1 MSGKRYP
8 EEFKIEAVKQVID
21 RGHSVSSVAT
31 RLDITTHSL
40 YAWIKKYGPDS
51 STNKEQS
58 DAQAEIR
65 RLQKELKRVTDERD
79 NIKKSRGVLRKAV
92 RLRYAF
98 IRDNSLCW
106 PVRLLC
112 RVLDVHP
119 SGFYAWFKQ
128 PYSQRHQI
136 DLRLTG
142 QIKQFWLESGCV
154 YGYRKIHLDL
164 RDSGQQCG
172 VNRVWRLMN
181 RAGIKAQVGYRSPR
195 AHKGEVSIVS
205 PNRLQRQFN
214 PDAPDE
220 RWVTDI
226 TYIRTHEGWL
236 YLAVVVDL
244 FSRKI
249 IGWSMQSRM
258 TKDIVLNAL
267 LMAIWRRNPLKQVM
281 VHSDQGSQYTSHEW
295 QSFLKSHGLE
305 GSMSRRGNCHDNAVA
320 ESFFQLL
327 KRERIKK
334 KIYGTREEARSDI
347 FDYIEMFYNSKRR
360 HGSSNQMSPTEYEN
374 QYYQRLR
381 SVQIIRGDSV
391 NIFHFSCR

>member
-8 EEFKIEAVKQVID
+8 EEFKTEAVKQVVD
-21 RGHSVSSVAT
+21 RGYSVASVAT

-79 NIKKSRGVLRKAV
+79 IFKKSRGVLRKAV

-98 IRDNSLCW
+98 IRDNSCCW

-119 SGFYAWFKQ
+119 SGFYAWLQQ
-128 PYSQRHQI
+128 PHSQRHQA

-172 VNRVWRLMN
+172 VNRVWRLMK
-181 RAGIKAQVGYRSPR
+181 RVGIKAQVGYRSPR
-195 AHKGEVSIVS
+195 ARKGEASIVS

-214 PDAPDE
+214 PDAPDK

-267 LMAIWRRNPLKQVM
+267 LMAVWRRNPQKQVL

-360 HGSSNQMSPTEYEN
+360 HGSSDQMSPTEYEN
-374 QYYQRLR
+374 QYYQRLG
-381 SVQIIRGDSV
+381 SV
-391 NIFHFSCR
+391 

>member
-8 EEFKIEAVKQVID
+8 EEFKIEAVKQVVD

-79 NIKKSRGVLRKAV
+79 IFKKSRGVLRKAV

-98 IRDNSLCW
+98 IRDNTCCW

-119 SGFYAWFKQ
+119 SGFYAWLQQ
-128 PYSQRHQI
+128 PHSQRHQA
-136 DLRLTG
+136 DLGLTG

-172 VNRVWRLMN
+172 VNRVWRLMK
-181 RAGIKAQVGYRSPR
+181 RVGIKAQVGYRSPR
-195 AHKGEVSIVS
+195 ARKGEASIVS

-267 LMAIWRRNPLKQVM
+267 LMAVWRRNPQKQVL

-360 HGSSNQMSPTEYEN
+360 HGSSDQMSPIEYEN
-374 QYYQRLR
+374 QYYQRLG
-381 SVQIIRGDSV
+381 SV
-391 NIFHFSCR
+391 

>member
-8 EEFKIEAVKQVID
+8 EEFKIEAVKQVVD
-21 RGHSVSSVAT
+21 RGYSVSSVAT

-79 NIKKSRGVLRKAV
+79 ILKPSRGVLRKAV

-98 IRDNSLCW
+98 IRDNICCW

-128 PYSQRHQI
+128 PYSQRHQV

-195 AHKGEVSIVS
+195 ARKGEASIVS

-214 PDAPDE
+214 PDAPDK

-267 LMAIWRRNPLKQVM
+267 LMAVWRRNPQKPVL

-374 QYYQRLR
+374 QYYQRLG
-381 SVQIIRGDSV
+381 SV
-391 NIFHFSCR
+391 

>member
-8 EEFKIEAVKQVID
+8 EEFKIEAVKQVVD
-21 RGHSVSSVAT
+21 RGYSVASVAT

-79 NIKKSRGVLRKAV
+79 ILKKPRGVLRKAV

-98 IRDNSLCW
+98 IRDNTCCW

-119 SGFYAWFKQ
+119 SGFYAWLQQ
-128 PYSQRHQI
+128 PHSQRHQA

-172 VNRVWRLMN
+172 VNRVWRLMK
-181 RAGIKAQVGYRSPR
+181 RVGIKAQVGYRSPR
-195 AHKGEVSIVS
+195 ARKGEASIVS

-267 LMAIWRRNPLKQVM
+267 LMAVWRRNPQKQVL

-305 GSMSRRGNCHDNAVA
+305 GSMSPRGNCHDNAVA

-360 HGSSNQMSPTEYEN
+360 HGSSDQMSPTEYEN
-374 QYYQRLR
+374 QYYQRLG
-381 SVQIIRGDSV
+381 SV
-391 NIFHFSCR
+391 

>member
-8 EEFKIEAVKQVID
+8 EEFKIEAVKQVVD

-51 STNKEQS
+51 STHKEQS

-79 NIKKSRGVLRKAV
+79 IFKKSRGVLRKAV

-98 IRDNSLCW
+98 IRDNARCW

-119 SGFYAWFKQ
+119 SGFYAWLQQ
-128 PYSQRHQI
+128 PHSQRHQT

-172 VNRVWRLMN
+172 VNRVWRLMK
-181 RAGIKAQVGYRSPR
+181 RVGIKAQVGYRSPR
-195 AHKGEVSIVS
+195 ARKGEVSIVS

-267 LMAIWRRNPLKQVM
+267 LMAVWRRNPQKQVL

-334 KIYGTREEARSDI
+334 KIYGMREEARSDI

-360 HGSSNQMSPTEYEN
+360 HGSSDQMSPTEYEN
-374 QYYQRLR
+374 QYYQRLG
-381 SVQIIRGDSV
+381 SV
-391 NIFHFSCR
+391 

>member
-8 EEFKIEAVKQVID
+8 EEFKTEAVKQVVD
-21 RGHSVSSVAT
+21 RGYSVASVAT

-79 NIKKSRGVLRKAV
+79 IFKKSRGVLRKAV

-98 IRDNSLCW
+98 IRDNTCCW

-119 SGFYAWFKQ
+119 SGFYAWLQQ
-128 PYSQRHQI
+128 PHSQRHQA

-172 VNRVWRLMN
+172 VNRVWRLMK
-181 RAGIKAQVGYRSPR
+181 RVGIKAQVGYRSPR
-195 AHKGEVSIVS
+195 ARKGEASIVS

-267 LMAIWRRNPLKQVM
+267 LMAVWRRNPQKQVL

-360 HGSSNQMSPTEYEN
+360 HGSSDQMSPTEYEN
-374 QYYQRLR
+374 QYYQRL
-381 SVQIIRGDSV
+381 
-391 NIFHFSCR
+391 

>member
-8 EEFKIEAVKQVID
+8 EEFKIEAVKQVVD

-40 YAWIKKYGPDS
+40 YAWIKKYGPEF
-51 STNKEQS
+51 STHKEQS
-58 DAQAEIR
+58 DAQSEIR

-79 NIKKSRGVLRKAV
+79 IFKKSRGVLRKAV

-98 IRDNSLCW
+98 IRDNTCCW

-112 RVLDVHP
+112 RVLNVHP
-119 SGFYAWFKQ
+119 SGFYSWLQQ
-128 PYSQRHQI
+128 PHSQRHQA
-136 DLRLTG
+136 DLRLAG

-172 VNRVWRLMN
+172 VNRVWRLMK
-181 RAGIKAQVGYRSPR
+181 RVGIKAQVGYRSPR
-195 AHKGEVSIVS
+195 ARKGEVSIVS

-267 LMAIWRRNPLKQVM
+267 LMAVWRRNPQKQVL

-360 HGSSNQMSPTEYEN
+360 HGSSDQMSPTEYEN

-381 SVQIIRGDSV
+381 SV
-391 NIFHFSCR
+391 

>member
-1 MSGKRYP
+1 MKKRNFSA
-8 EEFKIEAVKQVID
+8 EFKRESAQLVVDQKYTVADAAKAMDVGLSTMTRWVKQLRD
-21 RGHSVSSVAT
+21 ERQGKTPKASP
-31 RLDITTHSL
+31 IT
-40 YAWIKKYGPDS
+40 P
-51 STNKEQS
+51 EQI
-58 DAQAEIR
+58 EIR
-65 RLQKELKRVTDERD
+65 KLRKKLQRIEMENEILK
-79 NIKKSRGVLRKAV
+79 KGVLRKAV

-98 IRDNSLCW
+98 IRDNTCCW

-119 SGFYAWFKQ
+119 SGFYSWLQQ
-128 PYSQRHQI
+128 PHSQRHQA

-172 VNRVWRLMN
+172 VNRVWRLMK
-181 RAGIKAQVGYRSPR
+181 RVGIKAQVGYRSPR
-195 AHKGEVSIVS
+195 ARKGEASIMS

-267 LMAIWRRNPLKQVM
+267 LMAVWRRNPEKQVL

-334 KIYGTREEARSDI
+334 KIYGMREEARSDI

-360 HGSSNQMSPTEYEN
+360 HGSSEQMSPTEYEN
-374 QYYQRLR
+374 QYYQRLG
-381 SVQIIRGDSV
+381 SV
-391 NIFHFSCR
+391 

>member
-8 EEFKIEAVKQVID
+8 EEFKTEAVKQVVD
-21 RGHSVSSVAT
+21 RGYSVASVAT

-51 STNKEQS
+51 SANKEQS
-58 DAQAEIR
+58 DAQAGIR

-79 NIKKSRGVLRKAV
+79 IFKKSRGVLRKAV

-98 IRDNSLCW
+98 IRDNTCCW

-119 SGFYAWFKQ
+119 SGFYAWLQQ
-128 PYSQRHQI
+128 PHSQRHQA

-172 VNRVWRLMN
+172 VNRVWRLMK
-181 RAGIKAQVGYRSPR
+181 RVGIKAQVGYRSPR
-195 AHKGEVSIVS
+195 ARKGEASIVS

-214 PDAPDE
+214 PDAPDK

-267 LMAIWRRNPLKQVM
+267 LMAVWRRNPQKQVL

-360 HGSSNQMSPTEYEN
+360 HGSSDQMSPTEYEN
-374 QYYQRLR
+374 QYYQRLG
-381 SVQIIRGDSV
+381 SV
-391 NIFHFSCR
+391 

>member
-8 EEFKIEAVKQVID
+8 EEFKIEAVKQVVD
-21 RGHSVSSVAT
+21 RGYSVASVAT

-79 NIKKSRGVLRKAV
+79 IFKKSRGVLRKAF

-98 IRDNSLCW
+98 IRDNTCCW

-119 SGFYAWFKQ
+119 SGFYAWLQQ
-128 PYSQRHQI
+128 PHSQRHQA

-172 VNRVWRLMN
+172 VNRVWRLMK
-181 RAGIKAQVGYRSPR
+181 RVGIKAQVGYRSPR
-195 AHKGEVSIVS
+195 ARKGEASIVS

-267 LMAIWRRNPLKQVM
+267 LMAVWRRNPQKQVL

-334 KIYGTREEARSDI
+334 KLYGTREEARSDI

-360 HGSSNQMSPTEYEN
+360 HGSSDQMSPTEYEN
-374 QYYQRLR
+374 QYYQRLG
-381 SVQIIRGDSV
+381 SV
-391 NIFHFSCR
+391 

>member
-8 EEFKIEAVKQVID
+8 EEFKTEAVKQVVD
-21 RGHSVSSVAT
+21 RGYSVASVAT

-79 NIKKSRGVLRKAV
+79 IFKKSRGVLRKTV

-98 IRDNSLCW
+98 IRDNTCCW

-112 RVLDVHP
+112 GVLDVHP
-119 SGFYAWFKQ
+119 SGFYAWLQQ
-128 PYSQRHQI
+128 PHSQRHQA

-172 VNRVWRLMN
+172 VNRVWRLMK
-181 RAGIKAQVGYRSPR
+181 RVGIKAQVGYRSPR
-195 AHKGEVSIVS
+195 ARKGEAGIVS
-205 PNRLQRQFN
+205 LNRLQRQFN

-226 TYIRTHEGWL
+226 TYIRSHEGWL

-267 LMAIWRRNPLKQVM
+267 LMAVWRRNPQKQVL

-347 FDYIEMFYNSKRR
+347 FGYIEMFYISKRR

-374 QYYQRLR
+374 QYYQRLG
-381 SVQIIRGDSV
+381 SV
-391 NIFHFSCR
+391 

>member
-8 EEFKIEAVKQVID
+8 EEFKTEAVKQVVD
-21 RGHSVSSVAT
+21 RGYSVASVAT

-51 STNKEQS
+51 SANKEQS

-79 NIKKSRGVLRKAV
+79 IFKKSRGVLRKAV

-98 IRDNSLCW
+98 IRDNTCCW

-119 SGFYAWFKQ
+119 SGFYAWLQQ
-128 PYSQRHQI
+128 PHSQRHQA

-172 VNRVWRLMN
+172 VNRVWRLMK
-181 RAGIKAQVGYRSPR
+181 RVGIKAQVGYRSPR
-195 AHKGEVSIVS
+195 ARKGEASIVS

-214 PDAPDE
+214 PDAPDK

-267 LMAIWRRNPLKQVM
+267 LMAVWRRNPEKQVL

-360 HGSSNQMSPTEYEN
+360 HGSSEQMSPTEYEN
-374 QYYQRLR
+374 QYYQRLG
-381 SVQIIRGDSV
+381 SV
-391 NIFHFSCR
+391 

>member
-1 MSGKRYP
+1 MKKRNFSA
-8 EEFKIEAVKQVID
+8 EFKRESAQLVVDQKYTVADAAKAMDVGLSTMTRWVKQLRD
-21 RGHSVSSVAT
+21 ERQGKTPKASP
-31 RLDITTHSL
+31 IT
-40 YAWIKKYGPDS
+40 P
-51 STNKEQS
+51 EQI
-58 DAQAEIR
+58 EIR
-65 RLQKELKRVTDERD
+65 KLRKKLQRIEMENEILK
-79 NIKKSRGVLRKAV
+79 KGVLRKAV

-98 IRDNSLCW
+98 IRDNTCCW

-119 SGFYAWFKQ
+119 SGFYAWLQQ
-128 PYSQRHQI
+128 PHSQRHQA

-172 VNRVWRLMN
+172 VNRVWRLMK
-181 RAGIKAQVGYRSPR
+181 RVGIKAQVGYRSPR
-195 AHKGEVSIVS
+195 ARKGEASIMS

-267 LMAIWRRNPLKQVM
+267 LMAVWRRNPEKQVL

-360 HGSSNQMSPTEYEN
+360 HGSSEQMSPTEYEN
-374 QYYQRLR
+374 QYYQRLG
-381 SVQIIRGDSV
+381 SV
-391 NIFHFSCR
+391 

>member
-8 EEFKIEAVKQVID
+8 EEFKIEAVKQVVD

-40 YAWIKKYGPDS
+40 YAWIKKYGPES
-51 STNKEQS
+51 STHKEQS
-58 DAQAEIR
+58 DAQSEIR

-79 NIKKSRGVLRKAV
+79 IFKKSRGVLRKAV

-98 IRDNSLCW
+98 IRDNTCCW

-112 RVLDVHP
+112 RVLNVHP
-119 SGFYAWFKQ
+119 SGFYSWLQQ
-128 PYSQRHQI
+128 PHSQRHQA
-136 DLRLTG
+136 DLRLAG

-172 VNRVWRLMN
+172 VNRVWRLMK
-181 RAGIKAQVGYRSPR
+181 RVGIKAQVGYRSPR
-195 AHKGEVSIVS
+195 ARKGEVSIVS

-267 LMAIWRRNPLKQVM
+267 LMAVWRRNPQKQVL

-320 ESFFQLL
+320 ESFFPLL

-360 HGSSNQMSPTEYEN
+360 HGSSDQMSPTEYEN

-381 SVQIIRGDSV
+381 SV
-391 NIFHFSCR
+391 

>member
-8 EEFKIEAVKQVID
+8 EEFKTEAVKQVVD
-21 RGHSVSSVAT
+21 RGYSVASVAT

-98 IRDNSLCW
+98 IRDNSCCW

-119 SGFYAWFKQ
+119 SGFYAWLQQ
-128 PYSQRHQI
+128 PHSQRHQA

-172 VNRVWRLMN
+172 VNRVWRLMK
-181 RAGIKAQVGYRSPR
+181 RVGIKAQVGYRSPR
-195 AHKGEVSIVS
+195 ARKGEASIVS

-267 LMAIWRRNPLKQVM
+267 LMAVWRRNPEKQVL

-360 HGSSNQMSPTEYEN
+360 HGSSEQMSPTDGLTPP
-374 QYYQRLR
+374 R
-381 SVQIIRGDSV
+381 
-391 NIFHFSCR
+391 

>member
-8 EEFKIEAVKQVID
+8 EEFKIEAVKQVVD
-21 RGHSVSSVAT
+21 RGYSVASVAT

-40 YAWIKKYGPDS
+40 YSWIKKYGPDS
-51 STNKEQS
+51 SINKEQS

-79 NIKKSRGVLRKAV
+79 ILNLQRGVLRKAV

-98 IRDNSLCW
+98 IRDNSCCW

-119 SGFYAWFKQ
+119 SGFYAWLQQ
-128 PYSQRHQI
+128 PHSQRHQA

-172 VNRVWRLMN
+172 VNRVWRLMK
-181 RAGIKAQVGYRSPR
+181 RVGIKAQVGYRSPR
-195 AHKGEVSIVS
+195 ACKGEASIVS

-267 LMAIWRRNPLKQVM
+267 LMAVWRRNPQKQVL

-305 GSMSRRGNCHDNAVA
+305 GSMSRRGNCHDNVVA

-327 KRERIKK
+327 KRELIKK

-360 HGSSNQMSPTEYEN
+360 HGSSDQMSPTEYEN
-374 QYYQRLR
+374 QYYQRLG
-381 SVQIIRGDSV
+381 SV
-391 NIFHFSCR
+391 

>member
-8 EEFKIEAVKQVID
+8 EEFKIEAVKQVVD
-21 RGHSVSSVAT
+21 RGYSVASVAT

-40 YAWIKKYGPDS
+40 YAWINKYGPDS
-51 STNKEQS
+51 STNKEES

-79 NIKKSRGVLRKAV
+79 IFKKSRGVLRKAV

-98 IRDNSLCW
+98 IRDNICCW

-119 SGFYAWFKQ
+119 SGFYAWLQQ
-128 PYSQRHQI
+128 PHSQRHQA

-172 VNRVWRLMN
+172 VNRVWRLMK
-181 RAGIKAQVGYRSPR
+181 RVGIKAQVGYRSPR
-195 AHKGEVSIVS
+195 ARKGEASIVS

-267 LMAIWRRNPLKQVM
+267 LMAVWRRNPQKQVL

-360 HGSSNQMSPTEYEN
+360 HGSSDQMPPTEYEN
-374 QYYQRLR
+374 QYYQRLG
-381 SVQIIRGDSV
+381 SV
-391 NIFHFSCR
+391 

>member
-1 MSGKRYP
+1 GKRYP
-8 EEFKIEAVKQVID
+8 EEFKIEAVKQVVD
-21 RGHSVSSVAT
+21 RGYSVASVAT

-51 STNKEQS
+51 SANKEQS

-79 NIKKSRGVLRKAV
+79 IFKKSRGVLRKAV

-98 IRDNSLCW
+98 IRDNTCCW

-119 SGFYAWFKQ
+119 SGFYAWLQQ
-128 PYSQRHQI
+128 PHSQRHQA

-172 VNRVWRLMN
+172 VNRVWRLMK
-181 RAGIKAQVGYRSPR
+181 RVGIKAQVGYRSPR
-195 AHKGEVSIVS
+195 ARKGEASIVS

-214 PDAPDE
+214 PDAPDK

-267 LMAIWRRNPLKQVM
+267 LMAVWRRNPQKQVL

-360 HGSSNQMSPTEYEN
+360 HGSSDQMSPTEYEN
-374 QYYQRLR
+374 QYYQRLG
-381 SVQIIRGDSV
+381 SV
-391 NIFHFSCR
+391 